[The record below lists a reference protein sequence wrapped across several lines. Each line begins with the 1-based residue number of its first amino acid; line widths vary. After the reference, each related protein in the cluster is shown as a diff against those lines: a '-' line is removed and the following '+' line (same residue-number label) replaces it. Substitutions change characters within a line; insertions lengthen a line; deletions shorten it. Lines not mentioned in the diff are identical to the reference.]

1 VFLRGLKIAKHN
13 EKDPRRTTDRTWS
26 SRLLRHLARKR
37 SGSILRSSEWT
48 VFYGLFTGV
57 RSLLQRCQ
65 LYFSRFFLI
74 FLQQTAFFGI
84 SESVWKFVTRRRSN
98 PEQLRYGRFSICPL
112 KLVEKTLHFRVRN
125 RGRKSQSI
133 NQSIIVIYQI
143 TWIHKNK
150 TKKTDRDRQMLH
162 TITVPKT

>member
-1 VFLRGLKIAKHN
+1 MSPKIGGK
-13 EKDPRRTTDRTWS
+13 
-26 SRLLRHLARKR
+26 
-37 SGSILRSSEWT
+37 
-48 VFYGLFTGV
+48 
-57 RSLLQRCQ
+57 
-65 LYFSRFFLI
+65 
-74 FLQQTAFFGI
+74 
-84 SESVWKFVTRRRSN
+84 
-98 PEQLRYGRFSICPL
+98 
-112 KLVEKTLHFRVRN
+112 KTLHFRVRN